1 MAFFTGTIFKDDG
14 SVCCEGVMVAL
25 EGAERGDRAEW
36 YGTVSASVGIEM
48 VAGQKYRLV
57 LTDGRAGEFMVRRN
71 TSAGPQ
77 DRAISIRGMGPLQ

>member
-1 MAFFTGTIFKDDG
+1 MAFFSGTIFKEDG

-25 EGAERGDRAEW
+25 ERAERGEQAEW

-48 VAGQKYRLV
+48 LAGRKYRLV
-57 LTDGRAGEFMVRRN
+57 LTDGRSGEFAVQRN

-77 DRAISIRGMGPLQ
+77 DRAISIRGLGPLK

>member
-1 MAFFTGTIFKDDG
+1 MAFFSGTIFKEDG

-25 EGAERGDRAEW
+25 EQAERKDQTDW
-36 YGTVSASVGIEM
+36 YGTVSAAVGIEM

-71 TSAGPQ
+71 TWAGPQ
-77 DRAISIRGMGPLQ
+77 DRAISIRGLGPLK